1 MINKNTNNKKQ
12 TLPQPQSPTP
22 GAPAPAPHK
31 ARTIKLGVDVHLD
44 VYVVVRIIDGTTPQP
59 PQRFKPGDFLPWC
72 VKQLTLAEK
81 VFTCYE
87 AGPFGY
93 SLHRQLTKIGLTNYV
108 IRPRDWDEYGKKV
121 KTGKGSVRGIVMF
134 YEETTSLYHRAAAR
148 VQVSHP
154 SGGMALA

>member
-81 VFTCYE
+81 VERGQKGVSSWYCHILFT
-87 AGPFGY
+87 A
-93 SLHRQLTKIGLTNYV
+93 I
-108 IRPRDWDEYGKKV
+108 
-121 KTGKGSVRGIVMF
+121 TGKGSEWRLDKKTG
-134 YEETTSLYHRAAAR
+134 L
-148 VQVSHP
+148 
-154 SGGMALA
+154 